1 MRSICKPV
9 IDIKQNILFRA
20 IPVSFTDFKSC
31 DRKNALRRLLAS
43 VKSFAIF
50 KGTRFL
56 AMVGSNMTWLR
67 LFLVTLNVG
76 NSLGVDIKS
85 CFCRCHVLI
94 TTHMVLMDVTLFIP
108 SWCTSFVGFTTSGT
122 LAVALQGSQILH
134 QLHTYSRG
142 LTFRK
147 LD

>member
-31 DRKNALRRLLAS
+31 DGRKNALRRLLAS

-56 AMVGSNMTWLR
+56 AIVGSNMTWLR

-76 NSLGVDIKS
+76 NS
-85 CFCRCHVLI
+85 
-94 TTHMVLMDVTLFIP
+94 
-108 SWCTSFVGFTTSGT
+108 
-122 LAVALQGSQILH
+122 
-134 QLHTYSRG
+134 
-142 LTFRK
+142 
-147 LD
+147 